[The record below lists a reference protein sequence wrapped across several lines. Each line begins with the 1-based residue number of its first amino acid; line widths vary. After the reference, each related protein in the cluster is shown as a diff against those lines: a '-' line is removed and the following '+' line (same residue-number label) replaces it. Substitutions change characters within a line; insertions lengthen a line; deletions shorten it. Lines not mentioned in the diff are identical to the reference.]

1 MTLTTNAVA
10 LTLALLGLA
19 ALLGLPLAGPLCAAA
34 LALLIAAMA
43 ATGET
48 E

>member
-19 ALLGLPLAGPLCAAA
+19 ALLNLPLAGPLCGAA
-34 LALLIAAMA
+34 LGWLMM
-43 ATGET
+43 GDNHG
-48 E
+48 

>member
-1 MTLTTNAVA
+1 MTLTTNATA

-19 ALLGLPLAGPLCAAA
+19 SLLGLPLAGPLCGAAA
-34 LALLIAAMA
+34 AWLMM
-43 ATGET
+43 GER

>member
-34 LALLIAAMA
+34 LAWLMV
-43 ATGET
+43 GEAG
-48 E
+48 

>member
-19 ALLGLPLAGPLCAAA
+19 ALLGLPIAGPLCAAA
-34 LALLIAAMA
+34 AWLMM
-43 ATGET
+43 GERV
-48 E
+48 

>member
-19 ALLGLPLAGPLCAAA
+19 ALWGLPLTGPLCGAAA
-34 LALLIAAMA
+34 AWLMM
-43 ATGET
+43 GDRV
-48 E
+48 

>member
-1 MTLTTNAVA
+1 MTLTTNATA

-19 ALLGLPLAGPLCAAA
+19 ALLNLPLAGPHSGPA
-34 LALLIAAMA
+34 LGWLMM
-43 ATGET
+43 GE